1 MMSATISPA
10 QFEWVE
16 SETWADFTAAA
27 PAAAQRALGTARLD
41 IGGGVALTL
50 PNDPTGFWNM
60 TRGLGFAEPVTADL
74 VQRVAAFYRE
84 HGASAARLHL
94 PPQVLPPDWPDI
106 CARLN
111 ISDSGEVLVKLG
123 GSLATVTERSL
134 AAVRL
139 DPGLR
144 IGRVGPDQAR
154 EFAEVTWKAF
164 QLPPKDQAE
173 MAVGAVGRPGWQQF
187 AVFEG
192 SAIVAAAGLR
202 VCGDVGYLFGGATLE
217 RARRRGAQ
225 SALIAARAVAAYEA
239 GGKWLIAETGAER
252 PGERNP
258 SLRNME
264 RAGMAVGYQ
273 HQTWVWRAPGGSI
286 DSLLELEAI

>member
-10 QFEWVE
+10 QFERVE
-16 SETWADFTAAA
+16 SQTWADFTAAA

-41 IGGGVALTL
+41 IGGGVALAL

-94 PPQVLPPDWPDI
+94 LPQVLPPDWPDI

-123 GSLATVTERSL
+123 GNLATVTERSL

-139 DPGLR
+139 DPALR

-154 EFAEVTWKAF
+154 EFAEVTDCAAPRSGKQRRPWSSSRRSPS
-164 QLPPKDQAE
+164 PPD
-173 MAVGAVGRPGWQQF
+173 RRWQRS
-187 AVFEG
+187 EE
-192 SAIVAAAGLR
+192 SA
-202 VCGDVGYLFGGATLE
+202 CHSLE
-217 RARRRGAQ
+217 HCRRR
-225 SALIAARAVAAYEA
+225 R
-239 GGKWLIAETGAER
+239 
-252 PGERNP
+252 
-258 SLRNME
+258 LRSPTST
-264 RAGMAVGYQ
+264 RC
-273 HQTWVWRAPGGSI
+273 
-286 DSLLELEAI
+286 